1 MSPSEAFER
10 DDCNLAP
17 QSQVRSHELDR
28 LWQGTQR
35 AAWLPMQSEP
45 VSERTN
51 GVSEHAGAKSKSE
64 RAGRRNAIE
73 SKSRIDSSSVADDLA
88 ARLRLLERNGGL
100 SLPPP
105 GAGSTLARHT
115 ALFEFGRADLVLAR
129 LVEAHTDALAIF
141 VEAGRVAPVGQLFGV
156 WAAKGRD
163 SHLQASRHDGKLR
176 LDGVK
181 RNCNGAPFLDNALVT
196 AHEGQ
201 HLLLLNLPLRSPGL
215 KIGPEER
222 TPSSVGAG
230 MASVTFEGV
239 VLEESH
245 IVGGPDWYTT
255 RPGFWHG
262 AIGSAACWAGGAV
275 ALVDA
280 TRSSSGRDAE
290 GNGHQI
296 ALDAAEWGLRGVLE
310 RAAREIDADPLDTT
324 RSAQRRAKM
333 AIHLIDTLCMDVLDG
348 FAHCIDSNQV
358 TDEAALRGPAEL
370 ALYMRE
376 CRAIRSAREPPSVP
390 PRTLLNDR

>member
-1 MSPSEAFER
+1 
-10 DDCNLAP
+10 
-17 QSQVRSHELDR
+17 
-28 LWQGTQR
+28 
-35 AAWLPMQSEP
+35 MQSEP

-51 GVSEHAGAKSKSE
+51 GVSERAAEKPKSE
-64 RAGRRNAIE
+64 RAGRKNAIE
-73 SKSRIDSSSVADDLA
+73 SKSRVDSSAVADDLVV
-88 ARLRLLERNGGL
+88 RVRLLERNGGL

-115 ALFEFGRADLVLAR
+115 ALFEFGRSDLVLAR
-129 LVEAHTDALAIF
+129 LVEAHSDALAIF

-156 WAAKGRD
+156 WAAEGNG
-163 SHLQASRHDGKLR
+163 SQLTATRHDGKIR

-181 RNCNGAPFLDNALVT
+181 RNCNGAPFLDAALVT

-201 HLLLLNLPLRSPGL
+201 RLLLLNLSLRSPGL

-222 TPSSVGAG
+222 APSSVGAG

-239 VLEESH
+239 VLDDSH

-280 TRSSSGRDAE
+280 TRSSSGRDTD

-296 ALDAAEWGLRGVLE
+296 ALDAAEWGLRAVLE
-310 RAAREIDADPLDTT
+310 RAAREIDADPLDSTH
-324 RSAQRRAKM
+324 SAQRRAKM

-348 FAHCIDSNQV
+348 FAHCIDSNQ
-358 TDEAALRGPAEL
+358 AAEGVIRGPAEL

-376 CRAIRSAREPPSVP
+376 CRAIRSAREPPSGSAAP
-390 PRTLLNDR
+390 C